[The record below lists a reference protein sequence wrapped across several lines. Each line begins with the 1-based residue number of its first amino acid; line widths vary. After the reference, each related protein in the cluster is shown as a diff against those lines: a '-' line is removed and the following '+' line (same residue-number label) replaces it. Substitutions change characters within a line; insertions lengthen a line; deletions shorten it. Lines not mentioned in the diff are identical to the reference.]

1 MAAESG
7 ACDNAATVL
16 ISQDATSARRVPYVM
31 RRVAFLLELTAAREI
46 LLVKIGTDFNVS
58 DAFTKVLEVIKFEKF
73 TAYVLGE
80 A

>member
-1 MAAESG
+1 MI
-7 ACDNAATVL
+7 NAATVL